1 MAEAEKLIIESKF
14 ASAIDELEDEK
25 LKEEIWNRVLEYS
38 GKDLH
43 E

>member
-1 MAEAEKLIIESKF
+1 MAEAEKLIIESRF
-14 ASAIDELEDEK
+14 AGAIDELKDDK

-38 GKDLH
+38 RKDIN